1 MTEMYTRSDAPARA
15 VHDERAGRIGVVSD
29 VPMTFTQVQL
39 AAVPFVPEIRLYQA
53 AEPVGLWD
61 LIGGGYSSDRPP
73 PFWAFA
79 WAGGQALA
87 RYVLDHPDVVRGRRV
102 LDLAAGSGI
111 VAIAAAMAGAVVVR
125 AVDVD
130 ADAVRVIRLNAD
142 ANGVAVDPLLGDILD
157 DPLDGRTVD
166 SRTVDGRTVDSPGG
180 DADVVLIGD
189 GFYSKAM
196 ADRMLAFVRRAGRN
210 GARVLVGDPDRAFL
224 PHRLFRMLNAYDV
237 PTRPSLEDVRI
248 KRTAIWELAGRP
260 G

>member
-1 MTEMYTRSDAPARA
+1 
-15 VHDERAGRIGVVSD
+15 
-29 VPMTFTQVQL
+29 MTFTQVQL

-111 VAIAAAMAGAVVVR
+111 VAIAAAMAGAVAVR

-157 DPLDGRTVD
+157 DPLDGRTVDSRTVDGRTVD